1 MRRRPMWQ
9 RSKRPAAERTAEAS
23 SRIGPYW
30 TGIRQPANAVIRAP
44 SRAWVAARGDSFKGQ
59 MYARGGTRGGDARA
73 IPGPFVGR
81 TPGRL
86 RPGSGD
92 RRISR
97 GARARPSGAP
107 PRGRRRARPSSGAG
121 NLSSSRRSVKARGR
135 RRRNTLPD
143 VPAPVMVF
151 TGDLDSVDLAQVF
164 QVLRANAKTGM
175 LLVFR
180 ADGRRAFHF
189 GEKGVSLQFD
199 PPAYEERVV
208 EQLRRRGKVT
218 EESVRLAIAN
228 RRHHSNLVEAL
239 VGIRAVESREVEEA
253 MRYLLEEDLFET
265 FFWSGARFEFFEGAR
280 RVEDLAG
287 TVDER
292 LVFHPDS
299 VVMEAARRID
309 EWAAIRAR
317 IPDRTVVFAPVEGIE
332 APPAGSVEGEVF
344 AYVDGCRSVD
354 EILRSCPR
362 CPFEI
367 EEALLGLWGGGW
379 VAPLGAEQLLE
390 AGRRAMKGGR
400 PKEAAELLAQA
411 AEAGVGVGVA
421 WGEAAAAYRAGE
433 DYVEAVRC
441 MGRLADQRAEGG
453 QAAGAVA
460 ALREAVT
467 LLPTDLASRERRVS
481 LALGVPPKHRDG
493 FDPVTEGRAVASLYL
508 DLEQPDRARDVLEAV
523 LRQSATDA
531 ETKRLLIS
539 ALTRL
544 GETSAVVSVYESL
557 ADDVAVTNPICAVRY
572 LQKIL
577 LLNRSR
583 TDVAQRIK
591 DLYNSVE
598 RRRARRRGALVGTAA
613 GVGLAAMAGLYG
625 LYEMNARSAFE
636 GLDLEGRRLRQEYR
650 EAASAL
656 ETFLRR
662 HPLSLTAGRARE
674 ALADVRVALT
684 HEQIRER
691 SAEDRIAAERAEK
704 VARAEDLVRQA
715 RERAGDGSLR
725 EAGDLLRAALAEA
738 PTEWRRAEDVKA
750 QIASI
755 DGYLAEGRELARRA
769 AEEEA
774 AGRLAPARGTWLELL
789 TTRAD
794 APEARKVSLPFA
806 VETDPPGAQVLL
818 EGKPVDGR
826 TPLVVR
832 IEPGKPAAMELSLP
846 GFLPAKRTLDPRG
859 GDLGLVELHRAPTRV
874 SKLPGPPAT
883 APVRA
888 GGLVLVG
895 LRGGSVVAL
904 EGAEGKE
911 RWRGS
916 LAGFG
921 EVSSLSLV
929 GDDEA
934 FFTGTDGTVGSVRV
948 STGETRF
955 RVRVGGKVLAT
966 PAISGSLLV
975 VGAGSQVVALDR
987 ETGVERWRKPWGFSV
1002 SLPVLVFPE
1011 GFVVSG
1017 ADGRVR
1023 LLAAS
1028 DGTFLRE
1035 WKVPAAPIGVVRAK
1049 DRLLLLA
1056 SGGQFVSL
1064 DPSRDGI
1071 QWTGPPLGLV
1081 SHPPVAGATRLFVAA
1096 GEDLVAVDPETGKEL
1111 QRRPLGFPVSAPP
1124 ETVADAV
1131 CVAGERG
1138 RVAVFEGQTLERRW
1152 QTVLEEEAQ
1161 AFSQAGDGVLVV
1173 TRGGTL
1179 LGFDTRVAQPEESA
1193 GR

>member
-1 MRRRPMWQ
+1 
-9 RSKRPAAERTAEAS
+9 
-23 SRIGPYW
+23 
-30 TGIRQPANAVIRAP
+30 
-44 SRAWVAARGDSFKGQ
+44 
-59 MYARGGTRGGDARA
+59 
-73 IPGPFVGR
+73 
-81 TPGRL
+81 
-86 RPGSGD
+86 
-92 RRISR
+92 
-97 GARARPSGAP
+97 
-107 PRGRRRARPSSGAG
+107 
-121 NLSSSRRSVKARGR
+121 
-135 RRRNTLPD
+135 
-143 VPAPVMVF
+143 MVF

-164 QVLRANAKTGM
+164 QVLRANNKTGM

-208 EQLRRRGKVT
+208 EQLRRRGKAT
-218 EESVRLAIAN
+218 EESIRLAIAN

-239 VGIRAVESREVEEA
+239 VGIRAVEAREVEET

-280 RVEDLAG
+280 RVEDLPGA
-287 TVDER
+287 VDER
-292 LVFHPDS
+292 FVFHPDS

-332 APPAGSVEGEVF
+332 APSAGAVEGEVF
-344 AYVDGCRSVD
+344 AFVDGCRSVD
-354 EILRSCPR
+354 EILRTCPR
-362 CPFEI
+362 SPFEI
-367 EEALLGLWGGGW
+367 EKALLALCDGGW
-379 VAPLGAEQLLE
+379 IAPLEAEQLLD
-390 AGRRAMKGGR
+390 AGRRAMKEGR
-400 PKEAAELLAQA
+400 PKEAAELLEQA
-411 AEAGVGVGVA
+411 AEAGVEPGVA
-421 WGEAAAAYRAGE
+421 WGEAAKAHKAGE
-433 DYVEAVRC
+433 AYIEAVRC
-441 MGRLADQRAEGG
+441 MGRLADQRSEGG

-467 LLPTDLASRERRVS
+467 LLPTDLASRERLVT
-481 LALGVPPKHRDG
+481 LALGVPAKHRDG

-523 LRQSATDA
+523 LRQAGKDA
-531 ETKRLLIS
+531 ETKRLLVS

-557 ADDVAVTNPICAVRY
+557 ADDVAETNPIGAVRY

-577 LLNRSR
+577 LLNRNR

-591 DLYNSVE
+591 ALYTSVE

-636 GLDLEGRRLRQEYR
+636 GLDLEGRRLRREYR

-656 ETFLRR
+656 ENFLRR
-662 HPLSLTAGRARE
+662 HPLSLSAARARE
-674 ALADVRVALT
+674 ALSDVRVALT

-691 SAEDRIAAERAEK
+691 SAEDRVAAERAEK
-704 VARAEDLVRQA
+704 IARAEELVRQA
-715 RERAGDGSLR
+715 REKAGEGALR

-738 PTEWRRAEDVKA
+738 PAEWRREGDVKA

-755 DGYLAEGRELARRA
+755 DGYLAEGRELALRA
-769 AEEEA
+769 GEEEA
-774 AGRLAPARGTWLELL
+774 AGRFAEARGTWLELL
-789 TTRAD
+789 GTRAD
-794 APEARKVSLPFA
+794 APEAREASLPFA
-806 VETDPPGAQVLL
+806 IETDPPGAQVLL
-818 EGKPVDGR
+818 DAEPVEGK

-832 IEPGKPAAMELSLP
+832 IGPGHPTALEVILP

-859 GDLGLVELHRAPTRV
+859 PDLGKVELHRAPTRV

-883 APVRA
+883 PPVRA
-888 GGLVLVG
+888 GGAVLVG
-895 LRGGSVVAL
+895 LRGGAVVAM
-904 EGAEGKE
+904 EAADGKE
-911 RWRGS
+911 RWRVN

-921 EVSSLSLV
+921 EVSSLTVV

-934 FFTGTDGTVGSVRV
+934 FFTGTDGTVGCVRV
-948 STGETRF
+948 SSGETRF
-955 RVRVGGKVLAT
+955 RVRVGGKVLSS

-987 ETGVERWRKPWGFSV
+987 ETGAERWRKPWGFSV
-1002 SLPVLVFPE
+1002 SLPVLVFPQ
-1011 GFVVSG
+1011 GFVASG

-1023 LLAAS
+1023 LLAAI

-1035 WKVPAAPIGVVRAK
+1035 WKVPAAPIGVVRAR

-1064 DPSRDGI
+1064 DPGRDGI

-1081 SHPPVAGATRLFVAA
+1081 RHPPVAGSSRLFVAA
-1096 GEDLVAVDPETGKEL
+1096 GEDLVAVDPDTGKEL
-1111 QRRPLGFPVSAPP
+1111 QRRPLGFAVSAPP
-1124 ETVADAV
+1124 ETVGDAV
-1131 CVAGERG
+1131 CIAGERG
-1138 RVAVFEGQTLERRW
+1138 RVSVFEEKGLQRRW
-1152 QTVLEEEAQ
+1152 QTLLEEEAQ

-1179 LGFDTRVAQPEESA
+1179 LGFDTRAAQPVGSA